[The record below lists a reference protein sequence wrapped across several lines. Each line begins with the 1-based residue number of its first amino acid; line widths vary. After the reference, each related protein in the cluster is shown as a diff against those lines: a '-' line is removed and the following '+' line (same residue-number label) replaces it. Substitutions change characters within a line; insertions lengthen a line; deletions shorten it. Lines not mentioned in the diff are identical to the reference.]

1 MMKRFLLL
9 LTITCVGIPLFGQGS
24 KKMNSIKRNSNYLYA
39 ESTMPTEKEAFDIAS
54 ELLYQ
59 QVKEY
64 AEGKKSFQNRDIL
77 IRDIAQVRD
86 SIQLQRGDMVKVF
99 LYVKKSDIVDVE
111 NVTII
116 PNESD
121 DNPIEKLRSG
131 VNSEEEKDGISGAG
145 ADASY
150 KLAVA
155 WQQQVIDQLLAA
167 DSYPKA
173 KALLS
178 RMKAEFKIKKT
189 GPISTCNDLNQA
201 YLLVGRNNAVITVLG
216 PEQGGRTDFHLLK
229 KVSLDNYSGSDIVWF
244 SFSN

>member
-9 LTITCVGIPLFGQGS
+9 LTIMCVGIPLFGQGS
-24 KKMNSIKRNSNYLYA
+24 KKMNSIKRSSHYLYA
-39 ESTMPTEKEAFDIAS
+39 ESTMPTEKEAFEIAS

-111 NVTII
+111 NVTLI

-121 DNPIEKLRSG
+121 DNPIEIIPGS
-131 VNSEEEKDGISGAG
+131 VNSEDGRENNSAE
-145 ADASY
+145 AEASY
-150 KLAVA
+150 KLPVA

-167 DSYPKA
+167 DSFQKA

-178 RMKAEFKIKKT
+178 RMKAEFKIRKT
-189 GPISTCNDLNQA
+189 GPISTCNDLDHV
-201 YLLVGRNNAVITVLG
+201 YLLIGRNNSVITVLG
-216 PEQGGRTDFHLLK
+216 PEQSGRADFHLLK
-229 KVSLDNYSGSDIVWF
+229 KVSLDKYSGADMVWF
-244 SFSN
+244 SFSK